1 MNEHITIRRPIES
14 DIEYISEHIRDA
26 DKLEVESFGV
36 GVYAIMKATYDCD
49 LADNYTALYDGVPM
63 AMFGIHKESLIGVTA
78 TIWMLGTSDVGKCP
92 RELITKAREVISNG
106 LLENME
112 LMNYIDCRYK
122 KTLRWL
128 KHLGFSYSEPFK
140 LGINGEEFVKAS
152 IRR

>member
-14 DIEYISEHIRDA
+14 DIKFLAENIREA
-26 DKLEVESFGV
+26 DKAEVEAFGITV
-36 GVYAIMKATYDCD
+36 SDIIKVTFDCKN
-49 LADNYTALYDGVPM
+49 ADNHTALYDGVPM
-63 AMFGIHKESLIGVTA
+63 AMFGTHKESPIGVTA

-92 RELITKAREVISNG
+92 RELITKAREVISKG
-106 LLENME
+106 LLENVE

-128 KHLGFSYSEPFK
+128 KHLGFSFGEPFV
-140 LGINGEEFVKAS
+140 LGVNGEEFIKAS

>member
-14 DIEYISEHIRDA
+14 DIEYLSENIRNA
-26 DKLEVESFGV
+26 DRLEVEAFGV
-36 GVYAIMKATYDCD
+36 TVDSIMKISFNCKD
-49 LADNYTALYDGVPM
+49 ADNYTALYDGVPM
-63 AMFGIHKESLIGVTA
+63 AMFGTHKESSIGVTA
-78 TIWMLGTSDVGKCP
+78 TIWMLGTKDVGKCP

-106 LLENME
+106 LLENIE

-128 KHLGFSYSEPFK
+128 KHLGFSFGEPFK
-140 LGINGEEFVKAS
+140 MGVNGEQFIKAS